1 MEEVSFGRYI
11 NMIGRKL
18 HIYNSRSLKKYDISA
33 GKHPFL
39 MEIYYNEGICQER
52 LSKILNVDKTTS
64 TKALKKLM
72 EKGYIEKIKGEDKR
86 FYKLFL
92 TPKGKSIIPG
102 IKERLRE
109 SSEMLSADIEGED
122 KEKMIILLDKM
133 LNNINTGLD
142 AKLRSNDEQK

>member
-1 MEEVSFGRYI
+1 MEEVSIGRYI

-18 HIYNSRSLKKYDISA
+18 HIYNSRNLKKYDIGA

-39 MEIYYNEGICQER
+39 MEIYHNEGICQER
-52 LSKILNVDKTTS
+52 LSKILNVDKTTC

-72 EKGYIEKIKGEDKR
+72 EKGYIEKIKGEDRR

-92 TPKGKSIIPG
+92 TPKGKNIIPE
-102 IKERLRE
+102 IEKILKNA
-109 SSEMLSADIEGED
+109 STILSTEIEKSD

-133 LNNINTGLD
+133 LNNINTALD
-142 AKLRSNDEQK
+142 VNLRSDDERK